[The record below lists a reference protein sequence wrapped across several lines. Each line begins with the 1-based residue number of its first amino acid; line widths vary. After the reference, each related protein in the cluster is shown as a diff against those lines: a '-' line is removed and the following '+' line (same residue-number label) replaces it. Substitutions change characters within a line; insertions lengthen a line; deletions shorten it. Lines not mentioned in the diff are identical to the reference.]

1 MPVNTPGPAPNVVR
15 AAREASGLTQAQ
27 AAELV
32 HVSTQ
37 TWAQWEVI
45 KPGSPRA
52 RRMPW
57 GLFELFCIKNMKMD
71 GGVKC

>member
-1 MPVNTPGPAPNVVR
+1 MSTNKPGPAPGMVR
-15 AAREASGLTQAQ
+15 AAREAANLTQSQ

-45 KPGSPRA
+45 NPNSPRA
-52 RRMPW
+52 RGMPL
-57 GLFELFCIKNMKMD
+57 GLFELFCIKTRK
-71 GGVKC
+71 